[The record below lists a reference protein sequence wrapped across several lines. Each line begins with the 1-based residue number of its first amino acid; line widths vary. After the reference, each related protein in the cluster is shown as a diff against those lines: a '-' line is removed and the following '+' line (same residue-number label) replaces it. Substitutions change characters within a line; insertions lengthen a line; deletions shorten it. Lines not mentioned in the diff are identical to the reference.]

1 MKIKVFEPPLPD
13 FDQMSYGGEV
23 KPRKMFVGGMSGV
36 GFNPTSFNFNNIND
50 KILRQVQASIAE
62 SMQNMPNYA
71 QVLADIETRLDQ
83 GLTEQDVQSQID
95 QAVSALPEG
104 ISEADVQ
111 RIIDANPGLTRADVL
126 SIIEQNPG
134 IQLSDVQSQI
144 DQAVANLPEGIT
156 LSDVQQIVDANPGLT
171 RTDVLSIIE
180 QNPGIQLSDVQSQID
195 QALSTLPEGITEADV
210 QRIVDANPGLTREDV
225 VSLIQQNPG
234 IQLSDVQSQI
244 DQAIA
249 GLPEGLTE
257 ADIQR
262 VVDAN
267 PGLTR
272 EDVLSIVK
280 ANPGISF
287 QDVESAINTALEN
300 AQAGISSS
308 IEELRTLAE
317 RLYEEE
323 GDFRRDPY
331 EGDVD
336 AQREIDREQFIE
348 NFIERNRDRLIGETP
363 DFQQLIQN
371 QINNQIQDGTIASG
385 DVVTEQTLAERLAAG
400 TLTPDEIQRRI
411 DAGDIT
417 KQDVLDLIQGGF
429 SFNESQF
436 AQLFNAG
443 ILTREEIAAL
453 IDEAIAGIEP
463 DEGITE
469 EDVERIAD
477 ATGLSEERVQQ
488 LISEQLEGFDPNIDT
503 SQFATQEQLQG
514 LATQEQLSDFATR
527 QDLAGLESLFQ
538 NYLTPEQLQSYL
550 PQEGQYVTPE
560 QLAAATDNDY
570 DEVIKGLTDQ
580 LGELESK
587 YQDVQSQ
594 YEADAVNAQIEQ
606 TKDDLDTFF
615 RGAVPSGPRT
625 GSTSQFRSGAS
636 FLPGGSP
643 MANLIAGQRQG
654 LGQDPFSTYL
664 RSFTPSY
671 SAYDAPVTPEEYG
684 QASTPLIG
692 TQYNNPFTGGFNK
705 GGQVSNGIMD
715 LTNFDTNV
723 QPFQNAFRPNVPR
736 N

>member
-13 FDQMSYGGEV
+13 FDQMSEGGEV
-23 KPRKMFVGGMSGV
+23 EPRKMQRGGELGI
-36 GFNPTSFNFNNIND
+36 GFNPLQGLNLSNINED
-50 KILRQVQASIAE
+50 IAQQVRDSIAE
-62 SMQNMPNYA
+62 SMKGMPNYE
-71 QVLADIETRLDQ
+71 QILANIESRLDQ
-83 GLTEQDVQSQID
+83 GLTEQDVASQIS

-104 ISEADVQ
+104 IS
-111 RIIDANPGLTRADVL
+111 
-126 SIIEQNPG
+126 
-134 IQLSDVQSQI
+134 
-144 DQAVANLPEGIT
+144 
-156 LSDVQQIVDANPGLT
+156 
-171 RTDVLSIIE
+171 
-180 QNPGIQLSDVQSQID
+180 
-195 QALSTLPEGITEADV
+195 EADV

-244 DQAIA
+244 DQAVA
-249 GLPEGLTE
+249 SLPEGLTE

-272 EDVLSIVK
+272 EDVLSIVE

-300 AQAGISSS
+300 AQTGISSS
-308 IEELRTLAE
+308 IQELRALAE

-323 GDFRRDPY
+323 DFRRDPN
-331 EGDVD
+331 EEALGG
-336 AQREIDREQFIE
+336 AQREQFIE
-348 NFIERNRDRLIGETP
+348 DFIERNRDRLIGEAP

-385 DVVTEQTLAERLAAG
+385 DIVTEQSLAERLAEG
-400 TLTPDEIQRRI
+400 TLTPEEIQQRI

-429 SFNESQF
+429 SFNEGQF

-443 ILTREEIAAL
+443 ILTRDEIAAL
-453 IDEAIAGIEP
+453 VDQA
-463 DEGITE
+463 
-469 EDVERIAD
+469 
-477 ATGLSEERVQQ
+477 
-488 LISEQLEGFDPNIDT
+488 ISEIETEDSITAEQVQEIAEAAGLTEDQVLELIGTQLEGYSPDLDL
-503 SQFATQEQLQG
+503 SQYATQEQLGDFATQEQLQG
-514 LATQEQLSDFATR
+514 L
-527 QDLAGLESLFQ
+527 ESMFQ

-550 PQEGQYVTPE
+550 PQEGQYITPE
-560 QLAAATDNDY
+560 QLAEATDNDY

-580 LGELESK
+580 LGDLETK

-594 YEADAVNAQIEQ
+594 YEADAVQSQIDQ
-606 TKDDLDTFF
+606 TKDDLNTFF

-625 GSTSQFRSGAS
+625 GSTSQFSSGAS

-643 MANLIAGQRQG
+643 MANLIGGQRQG

-664 RSFTPSY
+664 KTFTPSY
-671 SAYDAPVTPEEYG
+671 TAYDAPVTPEEYG
-684 QASTPLIG
+684 QASTPLID
-692 TQYNNPFTGGFNK
+692 TQYTNPFTGGSSYSGGYNQ

>member
-13 FDQMSYGGEV
+13 FDQMSEGGEV
-23 KPRKMFVGGMSGV
+23 EPRKMQRGGELGI
-36 GFNPTSFNFNNIND
+36 GFNPLQGLNLSNINED
-50 KILRQVQASIAE
+50 IAQQVRDSIAE
-62 SMQNMPNYA
+62 SMQGMPNYE
-71 QVLADIETRLDQ
+71 QILANIESRLDQ
-83 GLTEQDVQSQID
+83 GLSEQDVATQIS

-104 ISEADVQ
+104 IS
-111 RIIDANPGLTRADVL
+111 
-126 SIIEQNPG
+126 
-134 IQLSDVQSQI
+134 
-144 DQAVANLPEGIT
+144 
-156 LSDVQQIVDANPGLT
+156 
-171 RTDVLSIIE
+171 
-180 QNPGIQLSDVQSQID
+180 
-195 QALSTLPEGITEADV
+195 EADV

-244 DQAIA
+244 DQAVA
-249 GLPEGLTE
+249 SLPEGLTE

-272 EDVLSIVK
+272 EDVLSIVE

-287 QDVESAINTALEN
+287 QDVESAISTALEGSQN
-300 AQAGISSS
+300 EIFSS
-308 IEELRTLAE
+308 IQELRALAE
-317 RLYEEE
+317 RLYEQE
-323 GDFRRDPY
+323 DFRRDPN

-336 AQREIDREQFIE
+336 AQREIQREEFIE
-348 NFIERNRDRLIGETP
+348 NFIEQNRDRLIGETP

-385 DVVTEQTLAERLAAG
+385 DVVTEQSLAERLAEG
-400 TLTPDEIQRRI
+400 TLTPEEIQQRI

-429 SFNESQF
+429 SFNEGQF

-443 ILTREEIAAL
+443 ILTRDEIAAL
-453 IDEAIAGIEP
+453 VDQAISEIETE
-463 DEGITE
+463 EGITADE
-469 EDVERIAD
+469 VQEIAEAAGLTEDQVLE
-477 ATGLSEERVQQ
+477 
-488 LISEQLEGFDPNIDT
+488 LIGTQLEGYSPDLDL
-503 SQFATQEQLQG
+503 SQYATQEQLGDFATQEQLQG
-514 LATQEQLSDFATR
+514 L
-527 QDLAGLESLFQ
+527 ESMFQ

-550 PQEGQYVTPE
+550 PQEGQYITPE
-560 QLAAATDNDY
+560 QLAEATDNDY

-580 LGELESK
+580 LGDLETK

-594 YEADAVNAQIEQ
+594 YEADAVQSQIDQ
-606 TKDDLDTFF
+606 TKDDLNNFF
-615 RGAVPSGPRT
+615 SGAVPSGPRT
-625 GSTSQFRSGAS
+625 GSTSQFSSGAS

-643 MANLIAGQRQG
+643 MANLIGGQRQG

-664 RSFTPSY
+664 KTFTPSY
-671 SAYDAPVTPEEYG
+671 TAYDAPVTPEEYG
-684 QASTPLIG
+684 QASTPLID
-692 TQYNNPFTGGFNK
+692 TQYTNPFTGGSSYSGGYNQ

>member
-13 FDQMSYGGEV
+13 FDQMSEGGEV
-23 KPRKMFVGGMSGV
+23 EPRKMQRGGELGI
-36 GFNPTSFNFNNIND
+36 GFNPLQGLNLSNINED
-50 KILRQVQASIAE
+50 IAQQVRDSIAE
-62 SMQNMPNYA
+62 SMQGMPNYE
-71 QVLADIETRLDQ
+71 QILANIESRLDQ
-83 GLTEQDVQSQID
+83 GLSEQDVASQIS

-104 ISEADVQ
+104 IS
-111 RIIDANPGLTRADVL
+111 
-126 SIIEQNPG
+126 
-134 IQLSDVQSQI
+134 
-144 DQAVANLPEGIT
+144 
-156 LSDVQQIVDANPGLT
+156 
-171 RTDVLSIIE
+171 
-180 QNPGIQLSDVQSQID
+180 
-195 QALSTLPEGITEADV
+195 EADV

-244 DQAIA
+244 DQAVA
-249 GLPEGLTE
+249 SLPEGLTE

-272 EDVLSIVK
+272 EDVLSIVE

-287 QDVESAINTALEN
+287 QDVESAINTALEGS
-300 AQAGISSS
+300 QSEIFSS
-308 IEELRTLAE
+308 IQELRALAE
-317 RLYEEE
+317 RLYEQE
-323 GDFRRDPY
+323 DFRRDPN

-336 AQREIDREQFIE
+336 AQREIQREQFIE
-348 NFIERNRDRLIGETP
+348 NFIERNRDRLIGEAP

-385 DVVTEQTLAERLAAG
+385 DVVTEQSLAERLAEG
-400 TLTPDEIQRRI
+400 TLTPEEIQQRI

-429 SFNESQF
+429 SFNEGQF

-443 ILTREEIAAL
+443 ILTRDEIAAL
-453 IDEAIAGIEP
+453 VDQAISEIETE
-463 DEGITE
+463 EGITADE
-469 EDVERIAD
+469 VQEIAEAAGLTEDQVLE
-477 ATGLSEERVQQ
+477 
-488 LISEQLEGFDPNIDT
+488 LIGTQLEGYSPDLDL
-503 SQFATQEQLQG
+503 SQYATQEQLGDFATQEQLQG
-514 LATQEQLSDFATR
+514 L
-527 QDLAGLESLFQ
+527 ESMFQ

-550 PQEGQYVTPE
+550 PQEGQYITPE
-560 QLAAATDNDY
+560 QLAEATDNDY

-580 LGELESK
+580 LGDLETK

-594 YEADAVNAQIEQ
+594 YEADAVQSQIDQ
-606 TKDDLDTFF
+606 TKDDLNNFF
-615 RGAVPSGPRT
+615 SGAVPSGPRT
-625 GSTSQFRSGAS
+625 GSTSQFSSGAS

-643 MANLIAGQRQG
+643 MANLIGGQRQG

-664 RSFTPSY
+664 KTFTPSY
-671 SAYDAPVTPEEYG
+671 TAYDAPVTPEEYG
-684 QASTPLIG
+684 QASTPLID
-692 TQYNNPFTGGFNK
+692 TQYTNPFTGGSSYSGGYNQ

>member
-23 KPRKMFVGGMSGV
+23 EPRKMQRGGEPV
-36 GFNPTSFNFNNIND
+36 IRFAPDLTRFTAPDI
-50 KILRQVQASIAE
+50 Q
-62 SMQNMPNYA
+62 A
-71 QVLADIETRLDQ
+71 QVRQSVQEALANQNLPDFSQSIADIEQRLANIPS
-83 GLTEQDVQSQID
+83 GLTEQDVASQI
-95 QAVSALPEG
+95 S
-104 ISEADVQ
+104 
-111 RIIDANPGLTRADVL
+111 
-126 SIIEQNPG
+126 
-134 IQLSDVQSQI
+134 
-144 DQAVANLPEGIT
+144 
-156 LSDVQQIVDANPGLT
+156 
-171 RTDVLSIIE
+171 
-180 QNPGIQLSDVQSQID
+180 
-195 QALSTLPEGITEADV
+195 QALTSADTV
-210 QRIVDANPGLTREDV
+210 TSRD
-225 VSLIQQNPG
+225 
-234 IQLSDVQSQI
+234 
-244 DQAIA
+244 
-249 GLPEGLTE
+249 LTE
-257 ADIQR
+257 ALSNIPTGN
-262 VVDAN
+262 A
-267 PGLTR
+267 TR
-272 EDVLSIVK
+272 
-280 ANPGISF
+280 
-287 QDVESAINTALEN
+287 
-300 AQAGISSS
+300 
-308 IEELRTLAE
+308 EELRELAE
-317 RLYEEE
+317 EIFREQQMAGGE
-323 GDFRRDPY
+323 GGRRDPSP
-331 EGDVD
+331 V
-336 AQREIDREQFIE
+336 RDREVRAQEIE
-348 NFIERNRDRLIGETP
+348 SILDRLLENRGIETGVAP
-363 DFQQLIQN
+363 PVTGVDQETVVQT
-371 QINNQIQDGTIASG
+371 IQDML
-385 DVVTEQTLAERLAAG
+385 TEG
-400 TLTPDEIQRRI
+400 TLTPEEIQRRI

-417 KQDVLDLIQGGF
+417 REDVLAIIQGGF
-429 SFNESQF
+429 ELSEGQL
-436 AQLFNAG
+436 AQLFEAG
-443 ILTREEIAAL
+443 VLTREEIAAL
-453 IDEAIAGIEP
+453 VEEAIADVEAG
-463 DEGITE
+463 EGGVTE
-469 EDVERIAD
+469 EDVERIAQ
-477 ATGLSEERVQQ
+477 ASGLSEERVQQ

-514 LATQEQLSDFATR
+514 LATQEQLGDFATR

-594 YEADAVNAQIEQ
+594 YEADAVNAQIQQ
-606 TKDDLDTFF
+606 TKEDLDTFF

-625 GSTSQFRSGAS
+625 GSTSQFSSGAS

-664 RSFTPSY
+664 RTFTPSY

>member
-13 FDQMSYGGEV
+13 FAQMSYGGEV
-23 KPRKMFVGGMSGV
+23 KPRKMRRGGEPGI
-36 GFNPTSFNFNNIND
+36 GFNPLQNINFTNINED
-50 KILRQVQASIAE
+50 IAQQVRDSIAE
-62 SMQNMPNYA
+62 SMQGMPNYE
-71 QVLADIETRLDQ
+71 QMLANIESRLDER
-83 GLTEQDVQSQID
+83 LTEQDVASQIS

-104 ISEADVQ
+104 IS
-111 RIIDANPGLTRADVL
+111 
-126 SIIEQNPG
+126 
-134 IQLSDVQSQI
+134 
-144 DQAVANLPEGIT
+144 
-156 LSDVQQIVDANPGLT
+156 
-171 RTDVLSIIE
+171 
-180 QNPGIQLSDVQSQID
+180 
-195 QALSTLPEGITEADV
+195 EADV

-244 DQAIA
+244 DQAVA
-249 GLPEGLTE
+249 SLPEGLTE

-272 EDVLSIVK
+272 EDVLSIVE

-308 IEELRTLAE
+308 IQELRALAE

-323 GDFRRDPY
+323 GDFQRDPY

-348 NFIERNRDRLIGETP
+348 NFIERNRDRLVGETP

-400 TLTPDEIQRRI
+400 TLTPEEIQQRI

-429 SFNESQF
+429 SFNEGQF

-443 ILTREEIAAL
+443 ILTRDEIAAL
-453 IDEAIAGIEP
+453 VDQAISEIETE
-463 DEGITE
+463 EGITADE
-469 EDVERIAD
+469 VQEIAEAAGLTEDQVLE
-477 ATGLSEERVQQ
+477 
-488 LISEQLEGFDPNIDT
+488 LIGTQLEGYSPDLDL
-503 SQFATQEQLQG
+503 SQYATQEQLGDFATQEQLGDFATQEQLQG
-514 LATQEQLSDFATR
+514 L
-527 QDLAGLESLFQ
+527 ESMFQ

-550 PQEGQYVTPE
+550 PQEGQYITPE
-560 QLAAATDNDY
+560 QLAEATDNDY

-580 LGELESK
+580 LGDLETK

-594 YEADAVNAQIEQ
+594 YEADAVQSQIDQ
-606 TKDDLDTFF
+606 TKDDLNNFF

-625 GSTSQFRSGAS
+625 GSTSQFSSGAS

-643 MANLIAGQRQG
+643 MANLIGGQRQG

-664 RSFTPSY
+664 KTFTPSY
-671 SAYDAPVTPEEYG
+671 TPYDAPVTPEEYG
-684 QASTPLIG
+684 QASTPLIS
-692 TQYNNPFTGGFNK
+692 TQYTNPFTGGSSYSGGYNQ

>member
-1 MKIKVFEPPLPD
+1 MKVQLFQPPLE
-13 FDQMSYGGEV
+13 MSYGGEV
-23 KPRKMFVGGMSGV
+23 EPRKMQRGGEPGI
-36 GFNPTSFNFNNIND
+36 GFNPLQGLNLSNINED
-50 KILRQVQASIAE
+50 IAKQVRDSIAE
-62 SMQNMPNYA
+62 SMQGMPNYE
-71 QVLADIETRLDQ
+71 QILANIESRLDQ
-83 GLTEQDVQSQID
+83 GLTEQDVATQIS

-104 ISEADVQ
+104 IS
-111 RIIDANPGLTRADVL
+111 
-126 SIIEQNPG
+126 
-134 IQLSDVQSQI
+134 
-144 DQAVANLPEGIT
+144 
-156 LSDVQQIVDANPGLT
+156 
-171 RTDVLSIIE
+171 
-180 QNPGIQLSDVQSQID
+180 
-195 QALSTLPEGITEADV
+195 EADV

-244 DQAIA
+244 DQAVA
-249 GLPEGLTE
+249 SLPEGLTE

-272 EDVLSIVK
+272 EDVLSIVE

-300 AQAGISSS
+300 AQTGISSS
-308 IEELRTLAE
+308 IQELRALAE

-323 GDFRRDPY
+323 DFRRDPN

-336 AQREIDREQFIE
+336 AQREIQREQFIE
-348 NFIERNRDRLIGETP
+348 NFIERNRDRLIGEAP

-385 DVVTEQTLAERLAAG
+385 DIVTEQSLAERLAEG
-400 TLTPDEIQRRI
+400 TLTPEEIQQRI

-443 ILTREEIAAL
+443 ILTRDEIAAL
-453 IDEAIAGIEP
+453 VDQA
-463 DEGITE
+463 
-469 EDVERIAD
+469 
-477 ATGLSEERVQQ
+477 
-488 LISEQLEGFDPNIDT
+488 ISEIETEDSITAEQVQEIAEAAGLTEDQVLELIGTQLEGYSPDLDL
-503 SQFATQEQLQG
+503 SQYATQEQLGDFATQEQLQG
-514 LATQEQLSDFATR
+514 L
-527 QDLAGLESLFQ
+527 ESMFQ

-550 PQEGQYVTPE
+550 PQEGQYITPE
-560 QLAAATDNDY
+560 QLAEATDNDY

-580 LGELESK
+580 LGDLETK

-594 YEADAVNAQIEQ
+594 YEADAVQSQIDQ
-606 TKDDLDTFF
+606 TKDDLNNFF

-625 GSTSQFRSGAS
+625 GSTSQFSSGAS

-643 MANLIAGQRQG
+643 MANLIGGQRQG

-664 RSFTPSY
+664 KTFTPSY
-671 SAYDAPVTPEEYG
+671 TAYDAPVTPEEYG
-684 QASTPLIG
+684 QASTPLID
-692 TQYNNPFTGGFNK
+692 TQYTNPFTGGSSYSGGYNQ